1 MAKTTAS
8 DRLLFTLTFSVILH
22 LILVLGVSFNVFS
35 PPTNTPVNQLEI
47 TLVQQKTEVAP
58 EEAHFLAQA
67 TSEGGGETDQRS
79 PEPTPDLPVP
89 IAEDRPTSA
98 LTEISPEPIPEPEP
112 EPEVTPEPEPVA
124 EQIVEPLPESEV
136 EQVEPTEA
144 AEQIIET
151 PAEIQQPVETVT
163 QETAERQV
171 EQAQA
176 TDVTEVQEEVEVVE
190 TVEPVSRPSAAELMA
205 RARNE
210 ISTLQSDLDASTRAL
225 SERPRKRRISA
236 ATQEY
241 AAAAYMRAWEMKVE
255 RIGNL
260 NYPQEAR
267 QQGINGSLMLSVDIK
282 PDGSVPEDG
291 IVVSRSSGHE
301 ILDQA
306 AIRIVRLGAPYAEV
320 PESVL
325 QGNDM
330 LTIIRTWRFE
340 SQRGLMAR

>member
-1 MAKTTAS
+1 MAKITAT
-8 DRLLFTLTFSVILH
+8 DRLLFTLIFSVILH
-22 LILVLGVSFNVFS
+22 LVVVLGISFNVFS

-47 TLVQQKTEVAP
+47 TLVQQTTDIAP
-58 EEAHFLAQA
+58 EQAQFLAQA
-67 TSEGGGETDQRS
+67 TNEGGGVSDEAS
-79 PEPTPDLPVP
+79 PQPTPDLPVP
-89 IAEDRPTSA
+89 IAEKRPTSA
-98 LTEISPEPIPEPEP
+98 TTDILPEPILEPEP
-112 EPEVTPEPEPVA
+112 ATEVAPQPEPVI
-124 EQIVEPLPESEV
+124 EHIVEQLPEPDLEPVEATEV
-136 EQVEPTEA
+136 TEQSIDA
-144 AEQIIET
+144 
-151 PAEIQQPVETVT
+151 PAELQQPVETVT
-163 QETAERQV
+163 QASAERQV

-176 TDVTEVQEEVEVVE
+176 TDVIDLDQDIESPA
-190 TVEPVSRPSAAELMA
+190 TVEPASRLSAAELMA
-205 RARNE
+205 RARQE

-225 SERPRKRRISA
+225 SEQPRKRRISA

-267 QQGINGSLMLSVDIK
+267 QQGINGSLMLSVDIR

-306 AIRIVRLGAPYAEV
+306 AVRIVLLGAPYAEV

-330 LTIIRTWRFE
+330 LTITRTWRFE